1 MKKQCQ
7 VVMLPNNNLIPSKN
21 NLVKFYNI
29 EDIARKILDKK
40 IEIKPSILAI
50 FDITNMPKKAI
61 YRGCIV
67 QHLYILSDDEIKEGD
82 WYLLDDNTIN
92 KASANLN
99 MDWYK
104 NHEKKII
111 ASTDSSLELPRPSN
125 EFKKKYCEKGDI
137 NEVLVEY
144 MDYKL
149 NNEIQEVLK
158 VAPDNTIT
166 IYPIEETFSKEEV
179 LSLFHQFVHE
189 VAQNQASL
197 QFLYKVKEEWLKN
210 HI

>member
-1 MKKQCQ
+1 MKKKYK
-7 VVMLPNNNLIPSKN
+7 VVILPNNNLIPSKN

-50 FDITNMPKKAI
+50 FDITNMPEKAI

-92 KASANLN
+92 KASANLR
-99 MDWYK
+99 YK

-111 ASTDSSLELPRPSN
+111 ASTDSSLKLPRPSN
-125 EFKKKYCEKGDI
+125 EFNKKYCEEGGI

-166 IYPIEETFSKEEV
+166 IYPIKETFSKER
-179 LSLFHQFVHE
+179 
-189 VAQNQASL
+189 
-197 QFLYKVKEEWLKN
+197 
-210 HI
+210 

>member
-1 MKKQCQ
+1 MKKKYK
-7 VVMLPNNNLIPSKN
+7 VVILPNNNLIPSKN

-50 FDITNMPKKAI
+50 FDITNMPEKAV

-92 KASANLN
+92 KASANLR
-99 MDWYK
+99 YK

-111 ASTDSSLELPRPSN
+111 ASTDSSTN
-125 EFKKKYCEKGDI
+125 
-137 NEVLVEY
+137 
-144 MDYKL
+144 L
-149 NNEIQEVLK
+149 N
-158 VAPDNTIT
+158 
-166 IYPIEETFSKEEV
+166 
-179 LSLFHQFVHE
+179 
-189 VAQNQASL
+189 
-197 QFLYKVKEEWLKN
+197 
-210 HI
+210 